1 MNEKQRSTLMSIDDK
16 YKSNFDILNSNPF
29 EDEEYLYRSPTTQGL
44 FDAIMKKP
52 NAKAKPIKPRST
64 IKKPGRPLPTKQTV
78 EKSIDEIQ
86 GAYTPK
92 KEARTVVSMGL
103 RRKQLSNQIRNNQNI
118 KEEVLKE
125 YYELSEAIDKELK
138 ERIDKLD
145 EDITKIT

>member
-1 MNEKQRSTLMSIDDK
+1 
-16 YKSNFDILNSNPF
+16 
-29 EDEEYLYRSPTTQGL
+29 
-44 FDAIMKKP
+44 MKKP